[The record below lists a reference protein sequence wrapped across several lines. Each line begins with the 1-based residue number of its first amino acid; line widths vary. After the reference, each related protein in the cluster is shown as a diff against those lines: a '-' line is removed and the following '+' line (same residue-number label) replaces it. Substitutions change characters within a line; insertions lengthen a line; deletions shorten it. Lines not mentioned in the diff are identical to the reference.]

1 MRATARA
8 PDGISWLCPD
18 LQQPVLPAASA
29 RSHSPARQSDQISTR
44 KGSSTPTVDGRL
56 GCSSLR
62 APSPRAHALC
72 HLSLR
77 ARPRT
82 ANPAPAAFSQDAHSL
97 ASLRALLKGHP
108 PVSRTLCGNQQPP
121 LLSGSWLHRTRPS
134 SDLLL
139 HLGSHVIICLQKRSF
154 MGAAVFDC
162 WVYSCFW
169 HRADSQ

>member
-1 MRATARA
+1 MAPPGSALTFNSPSSPWRQHGLIHRRGRAIRSAHARA
-8 PDGISWLCPD
+8 
-18 LQQPVLPAASA
+18 
-29 RSHSPARQSDQISTR
+29 
-44 KGSSTPTVDGRL
+44 VDGRL

-108 PVSRTLCGNQQPP
+108 PVSRTLCGNQQPR
-121 LLSGSWLHRTRPS
+121 LLSGCLLHRMQPS
-134 SDLLL
+134 SDLL
-139 HLGSHVIICLQKRSF
+139 HLGSHVTICLQKRSF